1 MAGDV
6 PWLGGRA
13 ARPPVDNSG
22 GEPAALRV
30 SLSIVVPSHNE
41 GGNLPALHRAVA
53 ATLAAER
60 TDFELI
66 IVDDSTDETWSVIRD
81 LTRQDG
87 RVRGIR
93 FTRRFGQQ
101 AALLAGMS
109 AARGDAVIT
118 MDADLQHPPEVIP
131 SLLREWRRGFKV
143 VETARDDS
151 RAAGVVQRTASRWF
165 YRVFAFATGVPLRP
179 SAGDFRL
186 LDRAV
191 VDELMR
197 LDEGEYFI
205 RALVAWLGY
214 PSAVVEYSAARRLAG
229 TTSYS
234 WLRRIRL
241 ASSGIVSFSVIP
253 LRVGIAIGLFTAAA
267 AFAELAY
274 AIVMKLRGETVPGW
288 ASLIAV
294 IAFLFGVQF
303 VLIGLLGAYLG
314 RVHLASKRRPL
325 YVVAETV
332 EAEPKSS
339 RIASDSET
347 SPHFDI
353 AHLSP

>member
-1 MAGDV
+1 MRH
-6 PWLGGRA
+6 LGGRS
-13 ARPPVDNSG
+13 ARPPGDNSH
-22 GEPAALRV
+22 GELTVPRV

-41 GGNLPALHRAVA
+41 GDNLPVLHRALI
-53 ATLAAER
+53 ATLDGEQI
-60 TDFELI
+60 DFELI

-81 LTRQDG
+81 LARQDA

-101 AALLAGMS
+101 AALLAGMA

-118 MDADLQHPPEVIP
+118 MDADLQHPPDVIP
-131 SLLREWRRGFKV
+131 SLLHEWRRGFKV

-151 RAAGVVQRTASRWF
+151 RSAGVVQRTASRWF

-186 LDRAV
+186 LDRTV
-191 VDELMR
+191 VDELMK

-205 RALVAWLGY
+205 RALVAWLGH
-214 PSAVVEYSAARRLAG
+214 PSAVVEYRAARRLAG

-234 WLRRIRL
+234 WLRRVRL

-267 AFAELAY
+267 AFVELAY

-294 IAFLFGVQF
+294 VAFLFGVQF

-325 YVVAETV
+325 YVVAETA
-332 EAEPKSS
+332 EAEPTSS
-339 RIASDSET
+339 RIATDSET
-347 SPHFDI
+347 AAHFDV
-353 AHLSP
+353 ARRSP